1 MKVKELQDITDGQ
14 FQFYLKLINRIRS
27 KYEVNSFVLDYDW
40 NDYRDYYFR
49 EFSDWKEFK
58 KDRLRKLTEGRDR
71 SLREFIIF
79 NSDKPVAFIAH
90 KRMSGNR
97 YEFIF
102 DSEFIKPSGEVCK
115 KIFEILINFFENNDA
130 LQICYLANKTGDIE
144 VFKKYGIEIIEDIVT
159 SKLKKEDINFEKLKS
174 IVNGNEY
181 AMNLDLKLFRK
192 IPEEISEIYIDYM
205 NDILKAKEHHNPK
218 RKEFIDYKKKDLL
231 WSIKIDEEDGDPMYL
246 FMLFDKDKIAGS
258 CKVYI
263 EKEDDSVFIQH
274 CGGLTGVAEK
284 YRGKGLAKYLKASM
298 YLKTSEDYPGFRH
311 AITDTYPWNKYMFR
325 INEELGFR
333 IFNEGSI
340 FKFTKSNLTN
350 LIK

>member
-1 MKVKELQDITDGQ
+1 MMKVKELQDITDGQ

-115 KIFEILINFFENNDA
+115 KIFEILINFFFFFCA
-130 LQICYLANKTGDIE
+130 L
-144 VFKKYGIEIIEDIVT
+144 
-159 SKLKKEDINFEKLKS
+159 
-174 IVNGNEY
+174 
-181 AMNLDLKLFRK
+181 
-192 IPEEISEIYIDYM
+192 
-205 NDILKAKEHHNPK
+205 
-218 RKEFIDYKKKDLL
+218 
-231 WSIKIDEEDGDPMYL
+231 
-246 FMLFDKDKIAGS
+246 
-258 CKVYI
+258 
-263 EKEDDSVFIQH
+263 
-274 CGGLTGVAEK
+274 
-284 YRGKGLAKYLKASM
+284 
-298 YLKTSEDYPGFRH
+298 
-311 AITDTYPWNKYMFR
+311 
-325 INEELGFR
+325 
-333 IFNEGSI
+333 
-340 FKFTKSNLTN
+340 
-350 LIK
+350 